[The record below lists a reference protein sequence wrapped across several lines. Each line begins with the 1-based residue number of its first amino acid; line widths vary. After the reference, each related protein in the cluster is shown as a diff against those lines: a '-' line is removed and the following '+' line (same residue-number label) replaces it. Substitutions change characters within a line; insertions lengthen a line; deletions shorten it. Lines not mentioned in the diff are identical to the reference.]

1 MNWAWKGWWFCVW
14 VLQSKMHADDQEN
27 YTKEKV
33 QLYHWCHSL
42 HKVEKLSSLY
52 HLILV
57 MNCKAACLRFKIPT
71 LFLCVP
77 LQWTRN
83 MCKCQHY
90 VCVLVAS
97 FPPLKMQVSRGQKKT
112 AFGNFC
118 LLWETV
124 LNTWITSLEM
134 SQLKKYKTLASCF
147 YSLSMTSIEYIR
159 TQLFYW

>member
-1 MNWAWKGWWFCVW
+1 MNSAGNSVYECFSVNTCRW
-14 VLQSKMHADDQEN
+14 SKEL
-27 YTKEKV
+27 
-33 QLYHWCHSL
+33 LYRNGAT
-42 HKVEKLSSLY
+42 SSLIACALDGNAFKPYIY

-57 MNCKAACLRFKIPT
+57 MNCEGACPRFKTPT
-71 LFLCVP
+71 LLLCVP
-77 LQWTRN
+77 LQWTRI

-97 FPPLKMQVSRGQKKT
+97 FSLLKMQVSRGQKK
-112 AFGNFC
+112 AVFGNFC

-124 LNTWITSLEM
+124 LSTWITSLEM

-147 YSLSMTSIEYIR
+147 YLLSMTSIEYIR